1 MLWYLYSVQNNIK
14 VKIRFLKVQMAFDD
28 FILIQLLQEN
38 VRIFQPILTEFHVN
52 QRSISSVI
60 RQKGESQN
68 GGYKKTKHVKFS
80 EERKFPFF
88 GKFGVLCFLVTPVL
102 RFAFLPYYQRYLL
115 SLWKVNNV
123 KNNRFMYSLT
133 LCKVYPDELYS
144 FIDSFFPLIN
154 VA

>member
-80 EERKFPFF
+80 EKLKFPFF

-133 LCKVYPDELYS
+133 LCKVYPDKLYS

>member
-14 VKIRFLKVQMAFDD
+14 VKIRFLKLQMAFDD

-80 EERKFPFF
+80 EKLKFPFF
-88 GKFGVLCFLVTPVL
+88 GKFGVLCFLVTPVS
-102 RFAFLPYYQRYLL
+102 RFAFLPYYQRCLL

-133 LCKVYPDELYS
+133 LCKEYRDELYS
-144 FIDSFFPLIN
+144 FIDSFFPPIN